1 MINTER
7 NRALL
12 TDLFAAL
19 GREGWAEVFLAALRD
34 DVVFNA
40 MGRSP
45 IAGHYEGK
53 RVYSEEV
60 LEKLHDRL
68 LVRPTLVVDKII
80 VDGDMASVRFHSTGG
95 KGKNGADFS
104 MDYRWVFRLID
115 GAIAEIWGY
124 YDTGKMIDLFG
135 ERPLSVG
142 TAEGDAAPHPS
153 GRHPATDRG
162 AAIARRGD
170 RTRLQACR
178 GRLMRIISV
187 QRSARLTDYDAKRAT
202 RST

>member
-1 MINTER
+1 MNNTER

-12 TDLFAAL
+12 TDLFAAP
-19 GREGWAEVFLAALRD
+19 GREGWGEVFLAALRD

-60 LEKLHDRL
+60 LAKLHDRL

-104 MDYRWVFRLID
+104 TDYCWVFRLID

-142 TAEGDAAPHPS
+142 TAEGRCGASSFRPPS
-153 GRHPATDRG
+153 CD
-162 AAIARRGD
+162 
-170 RTRLQACR
+170 
-178 GRLMRIISV
+178 
-187 QRSARLTDYDAKRAT
+187 RSARLLHDAESAPGFRHVEEDLCGLSAFKDARV
-202 RST
+202 